1 MESCHVSRGVTRQ
14 SESQIRI
21 IHILVVLEDS
31 QGASGVSSVSNG
43 LLLSNCLGEAQI
55 RNWPVTLVEKSK
67 YLLSFPCPITH
78 MHTHTHAHTHTHTH
92 THSEDGSREV
102 CDFFYFLKS
111 PKLKASDFKL
121 LVSFIF
127 PRLKLME
134 VLKER
139 DMFEPRS
146 KAAKA
151 VLPCS
156 SSSSCGKV
164 FKVEIP
170 C

>member
-1 MESCHVSRGVTRQ
+1 MESCHVSRGVIRQ

-43 LLLSNCLGEAQI
+43 LLLSNGLWEAQI
-55 RNWPVTLVEKSK
+55 GNWPVTLVEKSK

-78 MHTHTHAHTHTHTH
+78 MHAHTQAHTHTQ
-92 THSEDGSREV
+92 SEDGSREV
-102 CDFFYFLKS
+102 CDFFYFFKS

-121 LVSFIF
+121 LISFIF

-146 KAAKA
+146 KAVKGI
-151 VLPCS
+151 LPCS
-156 SSSSCGKV
+156 SSSPYGKS
-164 FKVEIP
+164 FQG
-170 C
+170 